1 MSLTGTW
8 TCQLV
13 HTVCDRP
20 CHRQEDRTVLF
31 GGGNTK
37 AGSSGLSG
45 SLQERRLAKLVE
57 AGKTG
62 ISMLRGREAGGRIPP
77 EQ

>member
-8 TCQLV
+8 TCQLA

-37 AGSSGLSG
+37 TGSSGLSG
-45 SLQERRLAKLVE
+45 SLQERRLAKLVY
-57 AGKTG
+57 A
-62 ISMLRGREAGGRIPP
+62 MLRGREAGGRIPP